1 MENQDHKLFDALK
14 KRPDKEPDKIFSN
27 QLRQHLQ
34 KGQSVKGK
42 RFSFATILTI
52 PVTIAVLAFL
62 TMISTGQTLE
72 IKSAAQL
79 TIIQEKNL
87 IFTGGLCLL
96 IALLVFIIFVYSKG
110 YTKGRLVY
118 MTFSLSLVTWVGN
131 LVYAEN
137 QRLVEPIVLPT
148 YSDSFNFDNNQLLCT
163 SETIMS
169 SEETLQT
176 VITGPYTMQQENNS
190 FWKIDENG
198 LLFTVLKDEKFAF
211 TFVVKTPSYNKKVY
225 DALLTIRNDRSE
237 NYEVLRMMPSTFRG
251 RYDLMGEAQGNEK
264 SL

>member
-1 MENQDHKLFDALK
+1 MENHDHKLFDALK

-34 KGQSVKGK
+34 KGQSVKRK
-42 RFSFATILTI
+42 RFSIATILTI

-72 IKSAAQL
+72 IKSAAQP

-118 MTFSLSLVTWVGN
+118 MTFSLSLLTWVGN
-131 LVYAEN
+131 FVYAEN
-137 QRLVEPIVLPT
+137 QRLEEPTDEV
-148 YSDSFNFDNNQLLCT
+148 
-163 SETIMS
+163 
-169 SEETLQT
+169 
-176 VITGPYTMQQENNS
+176 QQELHS
-190 FWKIDENG
+190 
-198 LLFTVLKDEKFAF
+198 
-211 TFVVKTPSYNKKVY
+211 VKTTIFNVDREIMKYVKEHEEI
-225 DALLTIRNDRSE
+225 LTDFTHDTHNFRNGGDTE
-237 NYEVLRMMPSTFRG
+237 
-251 RYDLMGEAQGNEK
+251 Q
-264 SL
+264 